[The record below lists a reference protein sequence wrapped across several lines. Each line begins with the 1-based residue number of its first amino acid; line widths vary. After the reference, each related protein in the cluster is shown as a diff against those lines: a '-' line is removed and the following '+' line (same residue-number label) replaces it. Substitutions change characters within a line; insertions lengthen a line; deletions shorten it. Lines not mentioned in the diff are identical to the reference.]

1 MDFLQWMGLEV
12 SAAVLCLVVR
22 QQQPQLASLC
32 ALAAGCILLLGALGS
47 VSFLQEELRKLTALA
62 GLREETLTVFMKVL
76 GMSYTAELTAQ
87 TCSDLGENSLAL
99 KVQLLGKLSVFTL
112 TAPLLLE
119 LLTLI
124 LELAP

>member
-1 MDFLQWMGLEV
+1 MDGTCRLGGGFVSGGAAAAAADRVPLCTGGRLYRQELQ
-12 SAAVLCLVVR
+12 R
-22 QQQPQLASLC
+22 
-32 ALAAGCILLLGALGS
+32 
-47 VSFLQEELRKLTALA
+47 LTAMA
-62 GLREETLTVFMKVL
+62 GLREGTLSVFLKVL

-119 LLTLI
+119 LLQLI

>member
-1 MDFLQWMGLEV
+1 MDGACRLGGCFV
-12 SAAVLCLVVR
+12 SGGAA
-22 QQQPQLASLC
+22 
-32 ALAAGCILLLGALGS
+32 AAAADRIPLLILLTGALGS
-47 VSFLQEELRKLTALA
+47 ISSLRQELQQLTAMA
-62 GLREETLTVFMKVL
+62 GFQEGTLSVFLKVL

-119 LLTLI
+119 LLQLI

>member
-1 MDFLQWMGLEV
+1 M
-12 SAAVLCLVVR
+12 
-22 QQQPQLASLC
+22 
-32 ALAAGCILLLGALGS
+32 
-47 VSFLQEELRKLTALA
+47 
-62 GLREETLTVFMKVL
+62 L

-119 LLTLI
+119 LLQLI

>member
-1 MDFLQWMGLEV
+1 MDGACRLGGCFV
-12 SAAVLCLVVR
+12 SGSTAAAAADRIPLLIGGWLHSADR
-22 QQQPQLASLC
+22 GIGQHFFPQ
-32 ALAAGCILLLGALGS
+32 
-47 VSFLQEELRKLTALA
+47 RLTAMA
-62 GLREETLTVFMKVL
+62 GFQEGTLSVFLKVL

-119 LLTLI
+119 LLQLI

>member
-1 MDFLQWMGLEV
+1 MEFLQWMGLAV

-22 QQQPQLASLC
+22 QQQPQIASLC
-32 ALAAGCILLLGALGS
+32 SLAAGCILLTRRAGQHFVPCGRSFGS
-47 VSFLQEELRKLTALA
+47 LTAMA
-62 GLREETLTVFMKVL
+62 GFQEGTLSVFLKVL

-119 LLTLI
+119 LSDS
-124 LELAP
+124 

>member
-1 MDFLQWMGLEV
+1 MDGTGGLCRSPLSGGSAAAAAARVPVRSGGGMYSAARRAGQRFV
-12 SAAVLCLVVR
+12 SAGV
-22 QQQPQLASLC
+22 
-32 ALAAGCILLLGALGS
+32 
-47 VSFLQEELRKLTALA
+47 RKLTALA

>member
-1 MDFLQWMGLEV
+1 MEFLQWMGLAV

-22 QQQPQLASLC
+22 QQQQIASLC
-32 ALAAGCILLLGALGS
+32 SLAAGCILLTGALGS
-47 VSFLQEELRKLTALA
+47 ISSLRQELQQLTAMA
-62 GLREETLTVFMKVL
+62 GFQEGTLSVFLKVL

-99 KVQLLGKLSVFTL
+99 KVQLLGKLSVFIL
-112 TAPLLLE
+112 TVPLLLE
-119 LLTLI
+119 LLQLI

>member
-1 MDFLQWMGLEV
+1 MEFLQWMGLAV

-22 QQQPQLASLC
+22 QQQPQIASLC
-32 ALAAGCILLLGALGS
+32 SLAAGCILLTGALGS
-47 VSFLQEELRKLTALA
+47 ISSLRQELQQLTAMA
-62 GLREETLTVFMKVL
+62 GFQEGTLSVFLKVL

-112 TAPLLLE
+112 TAPCYWSFCS
-119 LLTLI
+119 
-124 LELAP
+124 